1 MVAMGA
7 VAGVVMVFVGSD
19 ILRIYLDLDYRIGRA
34 AAGCAALRRGRKL
47 LGMLGGR
54 SWDSWIAE
62 YSESHQHPLNR
73 LTHTFGIPI
82 IMLSLPLLLAG
93 IVWRAALWVGVV
105 LFLLGWTLQFIGH
118 AIEGKPP
125 EFLKDWRF
133 LLVGSRWWLAKMR
146 GKA

>member
-1 MVAMGA
+1 MKEEVYGVA
-7 VAGVVMVFVGSD
+7 
-19 ILRIYLDLDYRIGRA
+19 
-34 AAGCAALRRGRKL
+34 
-47 LGMLGGR
+47 MLGGR
-54 SWDSWIAE
+54 SWESWIAE

-82 IMLSLPLLLAG
+82 IIVSLPLLLAT
-93 IVWRAALWVGVV
+93 IVWHRLLWIGVG
-105 LFLLGWTLQFIGH
+105 LFCFGWLLQFVGH

-133 LLVGSRWWLAKMR
+133 LLVGSRWWAAKMR

>member
-1 MVAMGA
+1 
-7 VAGVVMVFVGSD
+7 VGSD
-19 ILRIYLDLDYRIGRA
+19 IVRIYLELDYRIVWEETGS
-34 AAGCAALRRGRKL
+34 GGLRGVGARSKL

-54 SWDSWIAE
+54 SWDSWISE

-82 IMLSLPLLLAG
+82 ILLSLPLLVAG
-93 IVWRAALWVGVV
+93 IFWRTALWVGVA
-105 LFLLGWTLQFIGH
+105 LFVVGWTLQFIGH

-133 LLVGSRWWLAKMR
+133 LLVGSRWWVAKMR

>member
-1 MVAMGA
+1 MPA
-7 VAGVVMVFVGSD
+7 
-19 ILRIYLDLDYRIGRA
+19 
-34 AAGCAALRRGRKL
+34 
-47 LGMLGGR
+47 MLGGR
-54 SWDSWIAE
+54 SWESWIAE

-82 IMLSLPLLLAG
+82 IMVSLPVLVAG
-93 IVWRAALWVGVV
+93 IVWHRLLWVGVG
-105 LFLLGWTLQFIGH
+105 LFCFGWALQFLGH

-133 LLVGSRWWLAKMR
+133 LLVGSRWWAAKIR

>member
-1 MVAMGA
+1 
-7 VAGVVMVFVGSD
+7 
-19 ILRIYLDLDYRIGRA
+19 
-34 AAGCAALRRGRKL
+34 
-47 LGMLGGR
+47 MLGGR

-82 IMLSLPLLLAG
+82 IMLSLPLLVLG
-93 IVWRAALWVGVV
+93 IVWRAGLWAGVT
-105 LFLLGWTLQFIGH
+105 LFVAGWALQFIGH

-133 LLVGSRWWLAKMR
+133 LLVGSRWWFAKMR
-146 GKA
+146 GKAEIFGWSEGTAPSNASPDRVTIRLCLLDSDDHGVRADEMFDAG

>member
-1 MVAMGA
+1 M
-7 VAGVVMVFVGSD
+7 
-19 ILRIYLDLDYRIGRA
+19 LP
-34 AAGCAALRRGRKL
+34 
-47 LGMLGGR
+47 GMLGGR

-82 IMLSLPLLLAG
+82 IMLSLPLRVAG
-93 IVWRAALWVGVV
+93 ILWHAALWVGVA
-105 LFLLGWTLQFIGH
+105 LFVAGWTLQFIGH

>member
-1 MVAMGA
+1 MVR
-7 VAGVVMVFVGSD
+7 VGGD
-19 ILRIYLDLDYRIGRA
+19 G
-34 AAGCAALRRGRKL
+34 GCAVWKDWSRL

-82 IMLSLPLLLAG
+82 ILLSLPLLVAG
-93 IVWRAALWVGVV
+93 IVWHMLLWVGIGMFVV
-105 LFLLGWTLQFIGH
+105 GWTLQFIGH

-133 LLVGSRWWLAKMR
+133 LLVGSRWWVAKVR

>member
-1 MVAMGA
+1 M
-7 VAGVVMVFVGSD
+7 
-19 ILRIYLDLDYRIGRA
+19 RRE
-34 AAGCAALRRGRKL
+34 AGCAVLEEWSRL

-62 YSESHQHPLNR
+62 YSESHRHPLNR

-82 IMLSLPLLLAG
+82 IMLSLPLLVAG
-93 IVWRAALWVGVV
+93 IVWHGVLWVGIM
-105 LFLLGWTLQFIGH
+105 LFIGGWALQILGH
-118 AIEGKPP
+118 VIEGKPP

-133 LLVGSRWWLAKMR
+133 LLVGSRWWFAKMR